1 MRRHALALVV
11 CLAGATVAAAQPAP
25 TARRSIRPDGVPAD
39 RPYSPG
45 VLVGKTLYIAG
56 HLGLPGDGIP
66 RRRID
71 LLRYTDVTMSRLA
84 LLAPELETIDC
95 AVLSEVAEDAHY
107 APYIARQEAE
117 LRSLAA
123 N

>member
-56 HLGLPGDGIP
+56 HLGLPGDGPTRADMASQTRQAMDGIGGV
-66 RRRID
+66 
-71 LLRYTDVTMSRLA
+71 LKAAGLGYEHLVKCHVYLA
-84 LLAPELETIDC
+84 SMD
-95 AVLSEVAEDAHY
+95 DY
-107 APYIARQEAE
+107 AAMNGA
-117 LRSLAA
+117 
-123 N
+123 